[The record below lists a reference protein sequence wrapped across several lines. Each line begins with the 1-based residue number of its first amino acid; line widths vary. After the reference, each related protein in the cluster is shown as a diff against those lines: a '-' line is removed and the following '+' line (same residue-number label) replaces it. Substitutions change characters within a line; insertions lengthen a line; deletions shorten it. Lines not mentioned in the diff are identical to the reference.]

1 MVHRSREVLGR
12 RKTGETFPAEA
23 SISKLT
29 TNDGQQ
35 LFTVILKDI
44 TQRRQ
49 TEAALRRSEEQLRL
63 TTNAL
68 PVLICS
74 VDADQ
79 RYVFNNR
86 PYEDWYQMPLADFK
100 GRSLKEVMGD
110 AYYAQAQ
117 AHIEAALAGHEVSF
131 EAEMTTPDGRSRYL
145 LTTYSPEID
154 EQDRVKGFF
163 GMTIDISD
171 RKAAERM
178 KDEFV
183 SIVGHELRTPLTS
196 IHGSLVLLA
205 SNQLGTLTPQGQE
218 FLDISLKN
226 TQRLSRLINDVL
238 DLERIESGRI
248 TMSLQMCHLGDLMVQ
263 ATQAMQSMANEYH
276 IHIVS
281 EPTELMVWIDVDHI
295 LQVFT
300 NLLSNAIKFSPAHT
314 TVSLKATK
322 RDQDILIQVQD
333 QGRGIPAD
341 KLETIFERF
350 QQVDA
355 SDSRLLGGTG
365 LGLAIC
371 KNIVQRHGGDI
382 WAESILGEGSTFSLT
397 LPDVQ

>member
-1 MVHRSREVLGR
+1 
-12 RKTGETFPAEA
+12 
-23 SISKLT
+23 
-29 TNDGQQ
+29 
-35 LFTVILKDI
+35 
-44 TQRRQ
+44 
-49 TEAALRRSEEQLRL
+49 
-63 TTNAL
+63 
-68 PVLICS
+68 
-74 VDADQ
+74 
-79 RYVFNNR
+79 
-86 PYEDWYQMPLADFK
+86 
-100 GRSLKEVMGD
+100 
-110 AYYAQAQ
+110 
-117 AHIEAALAGHEVSF
+117 
-131 EAEMTTPDGRSRYL
+131 
-145 LTTYSPEID
+145 
-154 EQDRVKGFF
+154 
-163 GMTIDISD
+163 
-171 RKAAERM
+171 
-178 KDEFV
+178 
-183 SIVGHELRTPLTS
+183 
-196 IHGSLVLLA
+196 
-205 SNQLGTLTPQGQE
+205 
-218 FLDISLKN
+218 
-226 TQRLSRLINDVL
+226 
-238 DLERIESGRI
+238 
-248 TMSLQMCHLGDLMVQ
+248 MCHLGDLMVQ
-263 ATQAMQSMANEYH
+263 ATQAMQSMANEHH

-281 EPTELMVWIDVDHI
+281 EPTELMVWVDVDHI